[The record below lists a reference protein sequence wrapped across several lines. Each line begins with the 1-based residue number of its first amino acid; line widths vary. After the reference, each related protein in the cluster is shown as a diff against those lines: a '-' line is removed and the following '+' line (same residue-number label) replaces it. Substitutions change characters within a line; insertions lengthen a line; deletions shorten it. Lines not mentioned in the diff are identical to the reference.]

1 MYNQGEEMIIMGLKY
16 QNILV
21 AIDGSKEAD
30 WAFQKAVEIAKRNDA
45 RMLLV
50 HVIDTR
56 SFALIEAYDTVIG
69 DQTEKQAK
77 EMLEGYQKKAVL
89 AGLTDVQYEI
99 EFGSPKIRIPRDI
112 AKKHQVDLI
121 LCGATGMN
129 VVERFFIGSVSEHI
143 TRYAPCDVLIVRTIK
158 DVN

>member
-1 MYNQGEEMIIMGLKY
+1 MGLKY

-21 AIDGSKEAD
+21 AIDGSKESD
-30 WAFQKAVEIAKRNDA
+30 WAFQKGIEIAIRNGA

-69 DQTEKQAK
+69 DQAEKQAK
-77 EMLEGYQKKAVL
+77 VMLENYQKKAVE
-89 AGLTDVQYEI
+89 AGLTDVQFEI

-158 DVN
+158 DDD

>member
-1 MYNQGEEMIIMGLKY
+1 MGLKY

-30 WAFQKAVEIAKRNDA
+30 WAFQKGIEIAKRNQA
-45 RMLLV
+45 GLLLV

-69 DQTEKQAK
+69 DRAEKLAKDMLENYHKQA
-77 EMLEGYQKKAVL
+77 VD
-89 AGLTDVQYEI
+89 AGLTNVQYEI
-99 EFGSPKIRIPRDI
+99 EFGSPKIRIPRDL
-112 AKKHQVDLI
+112 AKKHKVDLI

-143 TRYAPCDVLIVRTIK
+143 VRYAPCDVLIVRTEK
-158 DVN
+158 DVEEK